1 MLHETP
7 NKREQLLQARRA
19 REVAINKQ
27 SQKSATGKL
36 QKTSMDSAQKKNI
49 MYVKKWANEKSDY

>member
-49 MYVKKWANEKSDY
+49 MYVKK